1 MVDHRPSLKSLN
13 YKFMT
18 LEVSVQLNL
27 SLFQEV
33 NFVSLS
39 ICLEHNRVLLEGFLR
54 EAKDDVID

>member
-39 ICLEHNRVLLEGFLR
+39 ICLEHNRVLLESFLR

>member
-54 EAKDDVID
+54 EAKNDVID

>member
-54 EAKDDVID
+54 ETKYDVID

>member
-13 YKFMT
+13 YKFIT
-18 LEVSVQLNL
+18 LKVSVQLNL

>member
-13 YKFMT
+13 HKFMT

-27 SLFQEV
+27 SLFHEV

-54 EAKDDVID
+54 EAKDYVID

>member
-39 ICLEHNRVLLEGFLR
+39 ICLEHNRVLFEGFLR